1 VTQRSPTYDRSPVEQ
16 SAAETTNAGVP
27 PKARPFAP
35 LLIGLAATTLSWN
48 PTAATTLHISAQ
60 IADTGWTSGA
70 QRQPKRPT
78 SELALAVRR
87 LKERSGLSWQQL
99 ADAFGVSR
107 RAVHFWSNGGN
118 MTAPNVGRLRSLER
132 EVTAIDTGDPKAMR
146 AALLAPAADGSS
158 IFQAWITAV
167 TPRRLV
173 ERPSVAV
180 VLDALE
186 SDEYHRGQVVGSV
199 DTGVALEDF

>member
-1 VTQRSPTYDRSPVEQ
+1 VTQHSATYDRSPIEQ
-16 SAAETTNAGVP
+16 SAAEPTNAGLP
-27 PKARPFAP
+27 PKARTFAP
-35 LLIGLAATTLSWN
+35 LLVGLAATTLSWN
-48 PTAATTLHISAQ
+48 PTAATTLHISGQ
-60 IADTGWTSGA
+60 IAVAGWTSGA
-70 QRQPKRPT
+70 QLQPKRPT
-78 SELALAVRR
+78 SELASAVRR

-118 MTAPNVGRLRSLER
+118 MTAPNVDRLRSLER
-132 EVTAIDTGDPKAMR
+132 EVSAIDTGDPKAVR

-158 IFQAWITAV
+158 IFQAWIAAV

-173 ERPSVAV
+173 ERPSVAA
-180 VLDALE
+180 VLDTFE